1 MVKFGPEMDQQ
12 KEGYATR
19 ADYPK
24 GARYEWVCVKCFSEL
39 KDEMGWKSVPLS

>member
-1 MVKFGPEMDQQ
+1 MTKFGSDAGQH

-24 GARYEWVCVKCFSEL
+24 GARYEWVCVKCFAEL
-39 KDEMGWKSVPLS
+39 KGEMDWRSTPLS